1 LTHNGWVY
9 TYLAGFTHI
18 SGLGFNTRLGRGA
31 RAAASQ
37 KLHALID
44 QLPEAM
50 EAECGGDEAAARLV
64 MHVMRQLW
72 AWLQR
77 DAPGLRAVVDLADQ
91 HHLAPLHKVGAAHRG
106 SPLNPGDPGEV
117 LRTPCIC
124 LRAVVDLADQH
135 HLAPLHKVGAA
146 HRGSPLNPGDPGEVE
161 LHTPCICYAIP
172 TITPRTSAAS
182 TKEQD

>member
-1 LTHNGWVY
+1 M
-9 TYLAGFTHI
+9 AGFTHI

-72 AWLQR
+72 EWLQR
-77 DAPGLRAVVDLADQ
+77 DAPG
-91 HHLAPLHKVGAAHRG
+91 
-106 SPLNPGDPGEV
+106 
-117 LRTPCIC
+117 

-182 TKEQD
+182 TREQD